1 MNTVV
6 MVTML
11 AGAIIGRAEFADM
24 DTCLKQAEHV
34 RTQSVAAQMSKQMA
48 KNFPD
53 HHGEWMDVAC
63 TYHVKEPDFSKYSK
77 NLVEILDLL
86 IMDQITAEEA
96 SNLIGADSEKML
108 KELEEYNRIQ
118 EMVNQQNLRN

>member
-34 RTQSVAAQMSKQMA
+34 RTQSVAAQMA
-48 KNFPD
+48 KSFPD
-53 HHGEWMDVAC
+53 NHGEWMDVAC
-63 TYHVKEPDFSKYSK
+63 TYHVKEPEFSKYTE
-77 NLVEILDLL
+77 NLLEILDLL
-86 IMDQITAEEA
+86 MMDMITAEEA
-96 SNLIGADSEKML
+96 ADRIGADSAKML
-108 KELEEYNRIQ
+108 EELEEYNRIQ

>member
-34 RTQSVAAQMSKQMA
+34 RTQSVAAQMA

-53 HHGEWMDVAC
+53 SHGEWMDVAC

-96 SNLIGADSEKML
+96 ANLIGADSEKML

>member
-34 RTQSVAAQMSKQMA
+34 RTQSVAAQMA

-53 HHGEWMDVAC
+53 SHGEWMDVAC
-63 TYHVKEPDFSKYSK
+63 TYHVKEPDFSKYTK

-86 IMDQITAEEA
+86 MRLNQLKKSAVVLATHNM
-96 SNLIGADSEKML
+96 SLIEQFP
-108 KELEEYNRIQ
+108 Q
-118 EMVNQQNLRN
+118 EVYQCTNGLIVKRPN